1 MRTHT
6 GLKVSVVALAVL
18 LSGCDR
24 EATGQ
29 VAAVVNGEEITLQEV
44 NAELGAVQL
53 PEGADE
59 SQVRQAVLQRII
71 DRRLLAQAAREEG
84 LDKTPEFLV
93 RSRQLEDALLVQ
105 LLSQK
110 TGRTTAVP
118 TADKVSEYISKN
130 SAVFGGRT
138 IFTIDR
144 IQFAMPKN
152 ADVLKE
158 LEDDHSLEAVAAQLE
173 QLGIEFTRDSA
184 QMDSAR
190 LGQGPLNQIRALPE
204 GEPFVLPP
212 QAGVVTV
219 GVIKGS
225 TPRPV
230 GEEQARPAAAQM
242 MRNQSLGE
250 ALKQRLEAERAE
262 AKIEYQEGFA
272 PPAASKPTP
281 SPSSV
286 PR

>member
-1 MRTHT
+1 MLRHA
-6 GLKVSVVALAVL
+6 GLKVSVIALAIL
-18 LSGCDR
+18 LVGCDR

-44 NAELGAVQL
+44 NAELAGVQL
-53 PEGADE
+53 PEGADQN
-59 SQVRQAVLQRII
+59 QVRQAALQRII

-84 LDKTPEFLV
+84 LDKTPDFLI

-105 LLSQK
+105 LLTQK

-118 TADKVSEYISKN
+118 AADKVSEYILNN
-130 SAVFGGRT
+130 SAAFGGRT
-138 IFTIDR
+138 ILTVDR
-144 IQFAMPKN
+144 IQFAMPKDP
-152 ADVLKE
+152 DVLKK
-158 LEDDHSLEAVAAQLE
+158 LEDDHSLDAVAAQLR
-173 QLGIEFTRDSA
+173 QLGIEFTRDAA
-184 QMDSAR
+184 QMDSAQ

-219 GVIKGS
+219 GVITGS
-225 TPRPV
+225 TPSPV
-230 GEEQARPAAAQM
+230 DEEKAKPAAAQM

-250 ALKQRLEAERAE
+250 ALKQRLDSERAE
-262 AKIEYQEGFA
+262 AKIEYQEGFS

-281 SPSSV
+281 APSSTA
-286 PR
+286 R